1 MEKEAQKLQQE
12 LHANKAVRIQYKPG
26 TKFGRSITSN
36 SFLSS
41 PIHRRNAKN
50 FAISFF
56 HFYFFF
62 LVYFRFFF
70 QLSLICSQML
80 RENRIENG
88 VELLVKSAGCLQYV
102 MDCSLYFCVN
112 ILFL

>member
-12 LHANKAVRIQYKPG
+12 LHANKAVRIQYKPR

-36 SFLSS
+36 SFLPS
-41 PIHRRNAKN
+41 PIHRRNAEN

-62 LVYFRFFF
+62 SCLFPLFFH
-70 QLSLICSQML
+70 LSLTCSQML